1 MFDLFLLLYYNL
13 YNRENMNNNKE
24 GKSMAVAIETWAG
37 YDEEGK
43 EIKRYRAA
51 DANADINPEEIA
63 AAIEKVKTACDE
75 QMAGMSDK
83 LTGLTDNAL
92 QAMKVEGMTL
102 QDFITSISSVIDSFG
117 SEIAN
122 ILEPLVQQAEVE
134 HDRLQTQYNSEAE
147 SSAASGSAS
156 HSQV

>member
-1 MFDLFLLLYYNL
+1 
-13 YNRENMNNNKE
+13 
-24 GKSMAVAIETWAG
+24 
-37 YDEEGK
+37 
-43 EIKRYRAA
+43 
-51 DANADINPEEIA
+51 
-63 AAIEKVKTACDE
+63 
-75 QMAGMSDK
+75 MSDK

-92 QAMKVEGMTL
+92 QAMRIEGMTL

-122 ILEPLVQQAEVE
+122 ILEPLVQQAEAE

>member
-1 MFDLFLLLYYNL
+1 M
-13 YNRENMNNNKE
+13 
-24 GKSMAVAIETWAG
+24 SVAIETWAG

-63 AAIEKVKTACDE
+63 AAIENVKAACDE
-75 QMAGMSDK
+75 EMEGMTDK
-83 LTGLTDNAL
+83 LNGLTDNAL
-92 QAMKVEGMTL
+92 QALKVEGMTL
-102 QDFITSISSVIDSFG
+102 SDFITTIGDVIDSFG
-117 SEIAN
+117 SEIAGV
-122 ILEPLVQQAEVE
+122 LEPLVSQAETE
-134 HDRLQTQYNSEAE
+134 HDRLQTKYNSDAE

>member
-1 MFDLFLLLYYNL
+1 M
-13 YNRENMNNNKE
+13 
-24 GKSMAVAIETWAG
+24 SVTVETWAG

-43 EIKRYRAA
+43 EIKRFRAA

-63 AAIEKVKTACDE
+63 KAIEDVKTACDE
-75 QMAGMSDK
+75 QMAGMSEK
-83 LTGLTDNAL
+83 LNGLTDNAL
-92 QAMKVEGMTL
+92 QAMRVEGMTL
-102 QDFITSISSVIDSFG
+102 SEFITAIGDVIDSFG
-117 SEIAN
+117 SEIAT

>member
-1 MFDLFLLLYYNL
+1 M
-13 YNRENMNNNKE
+13 
-24 GKSMAVAIETWAG
+24 SVAIETWAG

-51 DANADINPEEIA
+51 DANADINPEDISK
-63 AAIEKVKTACDE
+63 AIENVKKACDD
-75 QMAGMSDK
+75 QMKGMTNK
-83 LTGLTDNAL
+83 LEGLTDNAL
-92 QAMKVEGMTL
+92 QALKVEGMTL
-102 QDFITSISSVIDSFG
+102 SDFITEIKDVIDTFG
-117 SEIAN
+117 TKIAG
-122 ILEPLVQQAEVE
+122 ILEPLVQQAEEE